1 MAYVFVPT
9 WAVGTSKVFGYTL
22 ILITITFFVL
32 LLGMRRTV
40 IKHWDKYRCSPL
52 ILPFAEFFGY
62 DSSDTLSQCISK
74 NVSDATGPVVKPY
87 EDLFSV
93 MKSTNM
99 DMSSSL
105 EDIRGVM
112 KALKENVTDSFNN
125 VMTKMGNMGSTA
137 QFLMMKIQAM
147 VQKLLALY
155 VTLLYFAWSMM
166 KGLEAMIKDPVL
178 IGAQGTLDTA
188 VKLVEKP
195 GKGLKQVGKALKKG
209 AKAVGKSAK
218 KTGKK
223 IKKAFC
229 FGPMTRVLL
238 DDGKF
243 KDMVDI
249 KIGDKLLGGSIVTG
263 TMKFNSKDTYL
274 VDNSGIISTFD
285 HHVLHNGI
293 FKKSGSVPNAK
304 VYTGQI
310 PYLYDIDTSN
320 HRITILNDNNEHIVY
335 TDFTEVDHDN
345 NYVYEYELS
354 LLNNSIR
361 KQTSPNSYIS

>member
-1 MAYVFVPT
+1 MACMFMPSWFV
-9 WAVGTSKVFGYTL
+9 GSSKVFGYIL
-22 ILITITFFVL
+22 ILITITFVVL

-40 IKHWDKYRCSPL
+40 IKNWDKYRCSPL
-52 ILPFAEFFGY
+52 ILPFAGFFGY
-62 DSSDTLSQCISK
+62 DPSDTFSQCISK

-93 MKSTNM
+93 MKSTNGN
-99 DMSSSL
+99 MSSSL
-105 EDIRGVM
+105 QDIRGVM
-112 KALKENVTDSFNN
+112 SSLKENVTDSFNN

-147 VQKLLALY
+147 IQKLLALY

-178 IGAQGTLDTA
+178 IGAQGTIDTA
-188 VKLVEKP
+188 VQLIEKP
-195 GKGLKQVGKALKKG
+195 GKGLKAVGKAFKKG
-209 AKAVGKSAK
+209 
-218 KTGKK
+218 GKK

-274 VDNSGIISTFD
+274 VDNCGIISTFD

-293 FKKSGSVPNAK
+293 FKKSGSVPNVTNYK
-304 VYTGQI
+304 GPI
-310 PYLYDIDTSN
+310 PYLYDIDTSD

-354 LLNNSIR
+354 LLNNQI
-361 KQTSPNSYIS
+361 KTQNYANSYIS

>member
-1 MAYVFVPT
+1 M
-9 WAVGTSKVFGYTL
+9 
-22 ILITITFFVL
+22 
-32 LLGMRRTV
+32 
-40 IKHWDKYRCSPL
+40 
-52 ILPFAEFFGY
+52 
-62 DSSDTLSQCISK
+62 
-74 NVSDATGPVVKPY
+74 SDATGPVVKPY

-195 GKGLKQVGKALKKG
+195 GKALKQVGKALKKG
-209 AKAVGKSAK
+209 AQEVGKSAK
-218 KTGKK
+218 NTGQAIGKSAKNTGKS
-223 IKKAFC
+223 IKSAFC